1 MNSITIGNKIFEAH
15 PREAGNVDIYFDN
28 PYGQNFLIQFA
39 NKNELQNFIHFLN
52 EVIEEVSE

>member
-1 MNSITIGNKIFEAH
+1 MNSIVIGNKIFEAH
-15 PREAGNVDIYFDN
+15 PRETGNIDIYHDN